1 MLEDLSEGESEGSND
16 IALAELTE
24 ASDCESEQGAAGGST
39 RQDYSFHARDKLWSV
54 FQSDS
59 EE

>member
-24 ASDCESEQGAAGGST
+24 ASDCESQQGAAGGST
-39 RQDYSFHARDKLWSV
+39 
-54 FQSDS
+54 
-59 EE
+59 